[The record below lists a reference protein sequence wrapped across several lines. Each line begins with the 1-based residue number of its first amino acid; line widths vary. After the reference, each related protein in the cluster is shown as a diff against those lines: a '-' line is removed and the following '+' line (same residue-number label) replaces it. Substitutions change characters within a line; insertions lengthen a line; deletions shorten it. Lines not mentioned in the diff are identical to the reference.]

1 MGCRIA
7 IIVFVLTVAA
17 SACVQRAVA
26 QDTPEAPPA
35 APAASVAAA
44 ATSDK
49 PLPTA
54 EEIVGKYEDATGGRD
69 AKARFTTRAVKG
81 IYQTKDASGF
91 AGIEEFSKTP
101 NKRYFKI
108 SFTNG
113 ITIREVCDGK
123 AAWIEDPVGGVHA
136 YTGVALESRLRA
148 ASFSNGAGLLDLKMP
163 GQVVG
168 IVQVGPHSTYEVQF
182 SPDKKYTLYVY
193 FDTTSGLAVRADDVF
208 RKDGGDFTVQTL
220 MDDYR
225 AVDGLIVPFRF
236 RHVEKGNIFTIRVT
250 QIKNNPPVDDSLF
263 VRPATAVNE
272 Q

>member
-1 MGCRIA
+1 MRCRIA
-7 IIVFVLTVAA
+7 IFVFVLTTAA
-17 SACVQRAVA
+17 SACVQRAAA
-26 QDTPEAPPA
+26 QEISAAPAPPA
-35 APAASVAAA
+35 ASAAAA
-44 ATSDK
+44 ATGDK

-54 EEIVGKYEDATGGRD
+54 EEIVGKYEDATGARD

-81 IYQTKDASGF
+81 IYQTEDASGF

-123 AAWIEDPVGGVHA
+123 AAWIEDPAGGVHA

-148 ASFSNGAGLLDLKMP
+148 ASFINGAGLLDLNMP
-163 GQVVG
+163 GRVVG

-182 SPDKKYTLYVY
+182 APDKKYTLFVY
-193 FDTTSGLAVRADDVF
+193 FDTTTGLAVRADDVF
-208 RKDGGDFTVQTL
+208 RKDGGDFTVETF

-225 AVDGLIVPFRF
+225 AVDGLNVPFRF

-272 Q
+272 P